1 MALPLVKVG
10 VLVGAGILGS
20 YLAQE
25 GRISDVVSGAF
36 KIAWKQIRDDK
47 TKAPSVKKPSNNAL
61 MAQMNKIR
69 QELQSY
75 SSSGPITIVTG
86 SRTGASRYCLIFV
99 VVVAGYGY
107 FWWKGWKLPGM
118 MFATRRSLAD
128 AGKSF
133 SKQIDG
139 VFSSISVTRRQ
150 LSSNLDGV
158 DRNLDECIETTV
170 RTQQEVIELQG
181 KTDSIST
188 NFREV
193 QHAVLTLETKI
204 NRIEGKQDSTNDG
217 VWKLCDY
224 AKRMENTQNSRT
236 TERIQACI
244 ELLLRSL
251 EPPPAS
257 PSSLVTPQKS
267 SRLALELPPASPSR
281 ENNGISDVCDPS
293 ALGSTSN
300 VASSGPPILTTQ
312 HIEIECMTAPK
323 GDGGSVNSFSN
334 NPNPSSSS
342 SLNKELDFGVFWS
355 SNNSLRDTKLNVAV
369 GTPSFTFSL
378 QGISASELESRSW
391 RHSKLLILHLLLPP
405 Q

>member
-10 VLVGAGILGS
+10 ILVGAGILGS
-20 YLAQE
+20 YLAKE
-25 GRISDVVSGAF
+25 GRVSDVVSGAF
-36 KIAWKQIRDDK
+36 KIAWKQMRDDK
-47 TKAPSVKKPSNNAL
+47 SKTPSVKKPSNDAL

-86 SRTGASRYCLIFV
+86 SRTGASRYGIIIV

-107 FWWKGWKLPGM
+107 FWWKGWKLPDM
-118 MFATRRSLAD
+118 MFATRRSLAN

-158 DRNLDECIETTV
+158 DRNLAESIETTV

-188 NFREV
+188 DFRKV

-217 VWKLCDY
+217 VWRLCDY
-224 AKRMENTQNSRT
+224 AKRLENSRA
-236 TERIQACI
+236 TERIQASPSNSSRRPL
-244 ELLLRSL
+244 EL
-251 EPPPAS
+251 PPAS
-257 PSSLVTPQKS
+257 PSSLVTPPKS
-267 SRLALELPPASPSR
+267 SRPALELPPASPSR
-281 ENNGISDVCDPS
+281 ENNGISDVFDPS
-293 ALGSTSN
+293 ALESTSN
-300 VASSGPPILTTQ
+300 GASSSGRFGFKYPTSNTSTILRTRSAT
-312 HIEIECMTAPK
+312 
-323 GDGGSVNSFSN
+323 
-334 NPNPSSSS
+334 
-342 SLNKELDFGVFWS
+342 
-355 SNNSLRDTKLNVAV
+355 V
-369 GTPSFTFSL
+369 GML
-378 QGISASELESRSW
+378 QQNRSASR
-391 RHSKLLILHLLLPP
+391 
-405 Q
+405 QF

>member
-47 TKAPSVKKPSNNAL
+47 TKAPSVKKPSNDAL

-75 SSSGPITIVTG
+75 SSTGPITIVTC
-86 SRTGASRYCLIFV
+86 SRTGASRYCLIIV
-99 VVVAGYGY
+99 AVVAGYGY
-107 FWWKGWKLPGM
+107 FWWKGWKLPDM

-224 AKRMENTQNSRT
+224 AKRLENTQNSRT
-236 TERIQACI
+236 TERIQASSSNSSG
-244 ELLLRSL
+244 RSL

-257 PSSLVTPQKS
+257 PSSLVKIVIQSMHIVYFWSFSMAVGVIWHVTPPKS

-281 ENNGISDVCDPS
+281 ENNGISDVFDPS

-300 VASSGPPILTTQ
+300 VASRSGRFGFKYPSPNTSTILRTRSAT
-312 HIEIECMTAPK
+312 
-323 GDGGSVNSFSN
+323 
-334 NPNPSSSS
+334 
-342 SLNKELDFGVFWS
+342 
-355 SNNSLRDTKLNVAV
+355 V
-369 GTPSFTFSL
+369 GML
-378 QGISASELESRSW
+378 QQNRSASS
-391 RHSKLLILHLLLPP
+391 
-405 Q
+405 

>member
-47 TKAPSVKKPSNNAL
+47 TKAPSVKKPSNDAL

-75 SSSGPITIVTG
+75 SSTGPITIVTC
-86 SRTGASRYCLIFV
+86 SRTGASRYCLIIV
-99 VVVAGYGY
+99 AVVAGYGY
-107 FWWKGWKLPGM
+107 FWWKGWKLPDM

-224 AKRMENTQNSRT
+224 AKRLENTQNSRT
-236 TERIQACI
+236 TERIQASSSNSSG
-244 ELLLRSL
+244 RSL

-257 PSSLVTPQKS
+257 PSSLVTPPKS

-281 ENNGISDVCDPS
+281 ENNGISDVFDPS

-300 VASSGPPILTTQ
+300 VASRSGRFGFKYPSPNTSTILRTRSAT
-312 HIEIECMTAPK
+312 
-323 GDGGSVNSFSN
+323 
-334 NPNPSSSS
+334 
-342 SLNKELDFGVFWS
+342 
-355 SNNSLRDTKLNVAV
+355 V
-369 GTPSFTFSL
+369 GML
-378 QGISASELESRSW
+378 QQNRSASS
-391 RHSKLLILHLLLPP
+391 
-405 Q
+405 

>member
-1 MALPLVKVG
+1 
-10 VLVGAGILGS
+10 
-20 YLAQE
+20 
-25 GRISDVVSGAF
+25 
-36 KIAWKQIRDDK
+36 
-47 TKAPSVKKPSNNAL
+47 

-86 SRTGASRYCLIFV
+86 SRTGASRYCLIIV
-99 VVVAGYGY
+99 AVVAGYGY
-107 FWWKGWKLPGM
+107 FWWKGWKLPDM
-118 MFATRRSLAD
+118 MFATRCSLAD

-133 SKQIDG
+133 SKQIDC

-224 AKRMENTQNSRT
+224 AKRLENTQNSRT
-236 TERIQACI
+236 TERIQASSSNSSG
-244 ELLLRSL
+244 RSL

-257 PSSLVTPQKS
+257 PSSLVTPPKS

-281 ENNGISDVCDPS
+281 NNGISDVFDPS

-300 VASSGPPILTTQ
+300 VASRSGRFGIKYPSPNTSTILRTRSAT
-312 HIEIECMTAPK
+312 
-323 GDGGSVNSFSN
+323 
-334 NPNPSSSS
+334 
-342 SLNKELDFGVFWS
+342 
-355 SNNSLRDTKLNVAV
+355 V
-369 GTPSFTFSL
+369 GML
-378 QGISASELESRSW
+378 QQNRSASS
-391 RHSKLLILHLLLPP
+391 
-405 Q
+405 